1 MSFIYFA
8 SFNRTSDATRHDL
21 RPGDRRATRRE
32 IGKIAR
38 RLRSEN
44 YRGLAATRDRRK
56 DLGEG
61 LVGFGGKGFYIR
73 GIDAWDQWTG

>member
-56 DLGEG
+56 DLGG
-61 LVGFGGKGFYIR
+61 GFGGVLWEGVLHKGN
-73 GIDAWDQWTG
+73 